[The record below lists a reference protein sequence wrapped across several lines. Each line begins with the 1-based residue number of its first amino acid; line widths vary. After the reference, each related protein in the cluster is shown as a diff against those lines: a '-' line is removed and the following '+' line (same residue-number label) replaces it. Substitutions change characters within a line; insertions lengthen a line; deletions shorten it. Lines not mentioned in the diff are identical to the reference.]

1 MNIKI
6 NIPDTRVEFG
16 KLKEGDVF
24 RTNNA
29 LYMKID
35 WCSQHLEGR
44 NAVSL
49 YTGDLFYATDKTMV
63 ERVEHELII
72 KS

>member
-1 MNIKI
+1 MNIKQ
-6 NIPDTRVEFG
+6 NIPDTIVEFE
-16 KLKEGDVF
+16 KLKDGDVF
-24 RTNNA
+24 RSIKG

-35 WCSQHLEGR
+35 WCSQCLEGR

-49 YTGDLFYATDKTMV
+49 KSGQLIYVSEKEMV
-63 ERVEHELII
+63 ELVEHELII